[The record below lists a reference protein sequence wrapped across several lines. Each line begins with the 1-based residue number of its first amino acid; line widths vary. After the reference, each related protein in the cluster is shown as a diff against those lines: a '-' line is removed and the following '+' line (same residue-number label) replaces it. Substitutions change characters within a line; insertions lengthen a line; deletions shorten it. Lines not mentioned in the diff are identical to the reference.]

1 MSETHN
7 STVLLVEDDPGHVEL
22 IKRMFL
28 NYHQSWEVITCETL
42 AEAREFIQS
51 HSPHA
56 ILMDYKLPDGT
67 GINFLSELQQNTI
80 LPFPILILTSHGNE
94 ELAVQAIRLGAE
106 DYIVKSAEGFR
117 VLLQRLE
124 QAILHWQDKKEKLE
138 LQQQLNC
145 SEAQLRAYLGAT
157 SDLFCH
163 INLQGKLEFINE
175 GGIQLLKCTYEDLK
189 NKNWLKFIKDIS
201 RKKLQ
206 DELKKLNKGI
216 GIRNIPI
223 EVINH
228 SGETRFLEVSADLLK
243 VGQEIQG
250 YIVTGRDVTIRKK
263 SEMEREQLLKELNQR
278 VKELSCLYSLGNAN
292 VQNYNLDDFL
302 STITKNIAQAMKFP
316 EQSNAKI
323 VINGKEFT
331 SNIKNFKKAVPYRAD
346 IEIQSGSIGF
356 LEVQYKQN
364 FDFSNEERH
373 FIQETAKRLGQII
386 AHCKTQKELTKS
398 ERKYRS
404 LIYHMQDGMMLLS
417 ESGKILEVNPAF
429 LEIIGAEHANLD
441 NIIISELFQLPQVEE
456 MGLSVSNEEEFLK
469 DFPVVMNTLNGKKKI
484 VEMTSK
490 PITDENGNILFS
502 EIIIHDVTAKKKL
515 ETELIQSQA
524 KAEEANR
531 LKTAF
536 FHNISHELRTPLNSI
551 LGFSQLLSQKE
562 LPDDVREMID
572 YIILSST
579 NLKAIID
586 DLLDITKIEAG
597 KTTVNLAPVMT
608 YELVKFLKNEFKK
621 EITEKRL
628 HFETRISS
636 QVPKIFISDNLR
648 LQQILTNLLSNA
660 IKFTQKGKVS
670 FSVDLSGSKLLF
682 AVSDTG
688 IGIATEN
695 QQRIF
700 DDFVQLDNS
709 DTKEYGGIGLGLA
722 ISKRIADLL
731 EGEIWVRSQVGKG
744 TTFFVTIPL
753 HGAEANKTDV
763 DKIDGEDDS
772 PVPVNTP
779 KTILYA
785 DDEPLSRKLVENAAK
800 SWGWNI
806 ISVSNGKEL
815 LDTLFTVFVDLILI
829 DMQMPVY
836 NGFETARKIKNNP
849 YHKNIPI
856 IALTALSQE
865 SNKQLALEAGCND
878 YLTKPLDLKLLKST
892 VEKWI
897 NQTELELAKTTK

>member
-1 MSETHN
+1 MSETGN
-7 STVLLVEDDPGHVEL
+7 STILLVEDEPGHVEL

-28 NYHQSWEVITCETL
+28 NYNQSWEVVTCGTL
-42 AEAREFIQS
+42 AEAREFIKS
-51 HSPHA
+51 NSPRA

-67 GINFLSELQQNTI
+67 GINFLSELQRNTI

-94 ELAVQAIRLGAE
+94 DLAVQAIRLGAE
-106 DYIVKSAEGFR
+106 DYIVKSEDGFR
-117 VLLQRLE
+117 VILQRLE

-138 LQQQLNC
+138 LQQQLNR

-163 INLQGKLEFINE
+163 INLYGKLEFINE
-175 GGIQLLKCTYEDLK
+175 GGIQLLKCASDDLK
-189 NKNWLKFIKDIS
+189 DKNWLKCIKETTQ
-201 RKKLQ
+201 KKIQ
-206 DELKKLNKGI
+206 DEIEKLDKGI
-216 GIRNIPI
+216 SIRNIPI
-223 EVINH
+223 EMINH
-228 SGETRFLEVSADLLK
+228 SGEILFLEVSADILK

-250 YIVTGRDVTIRKK
+250 YIVTGRDITIRKK
-263 SEMEREQLLKELNQR
+263 AEIEREHLLKELNQR
-278 VKELSCLYSLGNAN
+278 VKELSCLYSLGKAD
-292 VQNYNLDDFL
+292 VQNDNLDDFL
-302 STITKNIAQAMKFP
+302 SRILENIIQAMKFP
-316 EQSNAKI
+316 EQSTAKI
-323 VINGKEFT
+323 VLNGKEFRT
-331 SNIKNFKKAVPYRAD
+331 NGKNFKKTVPYRAN
-346 IEIQSGSIGF
+346 IEIQSSSIGF
-356 LEVQYKQN
+356 LEVQYKPN
-364 FDFSNEERH
+364 YDFSNEEKYL
-373 FIQETAKRLGQII
+373 IQETAKRLGQII
-386 AHCKTQKELTKS
+386 AHRATQKELAKS

-429 LEIIGAEHANLD
+429 LEIIGAEQANLD

-456 MGLSVSNEEEFLK
+456 MGLSVSHEEEFLK

-490 PITDENGNILFS
+490 PITDENGKILFN

-515 ETELIQSQA
+515 ETELIQSKA
-524 KAEEANR
+524 RAEEANR

-551 LGFSQLLSQKE
+551 LGFSQLLAQKE
-562 LPDDVREMID
+562 LHDDLREMID

-586 DLLDITKIEAG
+586 DLLDITKIESG

-621 EITEKRL
+621 ETTEKRL
-628 HFETRISS
+628 HFETRISPK
-636 QVPKIFISDNLR
+636 VPKIFISDNLR

-660 IKFTQKGKVS
+660 IKFTKQGKIC
-670 FSVDLSGSKLLF
+670 FSVDLTGSKLLF

-688 IGIATEN
+688 IGIALEN

-700 DDFVQLDNS
+700 DDFVQLDSS

-722 ISKRIADLL
+722 ISKRIAELL
-731 EGEIWVRSQVGKG
+731 DGEIWVRSRVGTG
-744 TTFFVTIPL
+744 TTFYVTIPL
-753 HGAEANKTDV
+753 HGTSSNETNVDKTDP
-763 DKIDGEDDS
+763 EEDS
-772 PVPVNTP
+772 PIPVTSP
-779 KTILYA
+779 KTMLLA
-785 DDEPLSRKLVENAAK
+785 DDEPLSRKLVENAVK

-836 NGFETARKIKNNP
+836 DGFETARKIRNNP

-856 IALTALSQE
+856 IALTALSHE
-865 SNKQLALEAGCND
+865 SDRQLALEAGCND

-892 VEKWI
+892 LDKWI
-897 NQTELELAKTTK
+897 NQSEFELAKTSK